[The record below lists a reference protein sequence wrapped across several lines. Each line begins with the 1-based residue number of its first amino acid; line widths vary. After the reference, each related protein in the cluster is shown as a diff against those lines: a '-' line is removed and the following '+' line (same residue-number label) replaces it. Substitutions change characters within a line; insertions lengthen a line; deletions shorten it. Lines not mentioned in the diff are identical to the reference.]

1 MSEHTLQLNIT
12 EADINALNPAAYNP
26 RKWSEEKTKQL
37 TDSIR
42 SFGLVDP
49 IIVNGAMSRKN
60 TVIGGHFRLKVAKD
74 LGYTKVPVVYIDI
87 ADIERE
93 KELNLRLNKNLGEWD
108 LDLLA
113 EFDETILADV
123 GFDTTEL
130 DDIFTGDGKSSSE
143 FDLQQE
149 LDKLNIENIDAK
161 PGDIYQLDES
171 RLMVGDST
179 LEEDVAK
186 LMNGEKADM
195 CLTDPPYIADYKG
208 GIRHGSPVTTKGPKR
223 SRRYLETEE
232 IPENF
237 TELWMANIAAAA
249 NDNFSIIVYESWKNV
264 RAIWNEM
271 EKHFTVK
278 NMLVWHIPQKNDGYA
293 AKHKFF
299 NKYDIAIVGAKG
311 SVEFNDGDETDGL
324 QETYRTALF
333 GVSGKPY
340 WEEYDGPNK
349 LRPTDHIEF
358 NTDDQKNSG
367 QDIIFGT
374 KPLDILIPYIKVLTK
389 RGDLIVEPF
398 SGSGSTLIAATRMNR
413 RCYGMEKSPVYAE
426 VIMRRWEQET
436 GLKRKLVERATDENE
451 QPKD

>member
-1 MSEHTLQLNIT
+1 MSEHTQQLNIT
-12 EADINALNPAAYNP
+12 EVDINDLNPATYNP

-49 IIVNGAMSRKN
+49 IIVNSTESRKN
-60 TVIGGHFRLKVAKD
+60 IVIGGHFRLKVAKD

-108 LDLLA
+108 YDLLA
-113 EFDETILADV
+113 EFDETLLAGI

-130 DDIFTGDGKSSSE
+130 DDIFTGDKDSGQE
-143 FDLQQE
+143 FDLQRE
-149 LDKLNIENIDAK
+149 LDKLNIETIDAK
-161 PGDIYQLDES
+161 AGDIYQLGKS

-179 LEEDVAK
+179 IPEDVAK

-208 GIRHGSPVTTKGPKR
+208 GIRHGNPVTTNGPKR

-232 IPENF
+232 IPDNF

-271 EKHFTVK
+271 ENHFTVK

-299 NKYDIAIVGAKG
+299 NKYDIAIVGSKG
-311 SVEFNDGDETDGL
+311 SVVFNDEGEGDGL

-333 GVSGKPY
+333 GVSGNPY
-340 WEEYDGPNK
+340 WEEYGGPGK

-358 NTDDQKNSG
+358 NTDDLKNTG
-367 QDIIFGT
+367 QGIIFGT

-426 VIMRRWEQET
+426 VIMQRWEKET
-436 GLKRKLVERATDENE
+436 GLKRQLLSRYNDNE
-451 QPKD
+451 EHTA